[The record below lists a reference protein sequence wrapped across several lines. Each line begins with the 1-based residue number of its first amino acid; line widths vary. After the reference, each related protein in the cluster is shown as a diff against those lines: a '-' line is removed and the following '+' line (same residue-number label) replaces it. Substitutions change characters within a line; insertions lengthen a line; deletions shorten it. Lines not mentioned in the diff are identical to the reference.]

1 MELYRP
7 RSSSILRKLHQTAKE
22 ERFSLADAAHLKLKL
37 RALDHALS
45 TNSHDA
51 LHAHDIKQAIDACQ
65 LAPSHGNVYVDGSEE
80 MYLVVKT
87 LSRPDLIP
95 DVYVEAYTAAL
106 HGRTFVNERRVS
118 NFKKGVDPTFSQ
130 IRPLLKDIDHVCD
143 TKLEA
148 AYKNK
153 EDNGKHTVLHN

>member
-45 TNSHDA
+45 TNSQEA
-51 LHAHDIKQAIDACQ
+51 LHADDIKEAIDACQ
-65 LAPSHGNVYVDGSEE
+65 PATSHGNVYVDGSEE
-80 MYLVVKT
+80 IYLVVKT

-106 HGRTFVNERRVS
+106 HGRIYVNERRVS

-130 IRPLLKDIDHVCD
+130 IRPFLKDIDHVCD
-143 TKLEA
+143 TSLEA
-148 AYKNK
+148 AYKDV
-153 EDNGKHTVLHN
+153 EDNGKHAILRN